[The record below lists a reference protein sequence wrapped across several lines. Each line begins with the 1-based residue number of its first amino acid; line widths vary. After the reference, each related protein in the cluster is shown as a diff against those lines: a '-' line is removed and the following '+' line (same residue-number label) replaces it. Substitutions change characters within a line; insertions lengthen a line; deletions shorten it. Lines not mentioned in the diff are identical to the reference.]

1 MAKRLISTNEKTAL
15 FVIRHSGLAI
25 APRFPKSI
33 KARNKM
39 SGFSQRSTA
48 GGRAA
53 HAGNI
58 FDSF

>member
-1 MAKRLISTNEKTAL
+1 MVQTLDVSYTEEMSI
-15 FVIRHSGLAI
+15 LAEWTFDMRI
-25 APRFPKSI
+25 L

-39 SGFSQRSTA
+39 SGFSQQLAA